1 MEAVNRLRTRR
12 QVLKLGSLLAASS
25 LFPFSRMGAQ
35 KVEKSRRG
43 TGALKIRK
51 VEPIITS
58 APMLDGP
65 LSEAVEM
72 PPLGTMTDQVGIRN
86 RLNHNFPSRPKG
98 HSLTTLVK
106 ITTDQGIIG
115 WGEAHAPLAPAVHA
129 KLITDFFAPI
139 VLGEDARNIGPI
151 WEKLYSSQRLRGYST
166 GFYTDSIAAIDIA
179 LWDILGKFAGVPVYQ
194 LLGGK
199 YRDKIP
205 TYQGAGTPEDARQA
219 IEEGFTAV
227 KMGFNKSASQG
238 FDVVA
243 NVSEAIGDKGQL
255 MIDSL
260 GAFKLHEAISVG
272 RKLDELGNIGWFEDA
287 LMPEDTLG
295 YSKLA
300 QALDT
305 AVCVGETYANR
316 FQFRD
321 LFLKQGAD
329 IINPDVGRAG
339 GITECKRI
347 VDMADTFGLL
357 WSPHVSSGM
366 PPYVAASLHLAVATP
381 NAVIMEGG
389 NIHNATE
396 VGLSRG
402 NVLLK
407 EPIKFEPGF
416 ATVPEK
422 PGLGIEFDEK
432 ELKKVTVNWD
442 P

>member
-1 MEAVNRLRTRR
+1 MTTRR
-12 QVLKLGSLLAASS
+12 ELIKLGGLLAASS
-25 LFPFSRMGAQ
+25 VLPVSKMGAQ
-35 KVEKSRRG
+35 KIEQSKRG
-43 TGALKIRK
+43 TSPLKITK
-51 VEPIITS
+51 VEPVITS
-58 APMLDGP
+58 TPMIDGP

-72 PPLGTMTDQVGIRN
+72 PPMGTMTNHVGIRN
-86 RLNHNFPSRPKG
+86 RLNHSFPSRTKQG
-98 HSLTTLVK
+98 FTTLVK
-106 ITTDQGIIG
+106 ITTNQGIIG

-129 KLITDFFAPI
+129 KLITDFLGPI
-139 VLGEDARNIGPI
+139 IMGQDARNIGPL
-151 WEKLYSSQRLRGYST
+151 WDKMYSSQRMRGYST

-199 YRDKIP
+199 YRDRIP
-205 TYQGAGTPEDARQA
+205 TYQGAGNAEDAHQS

-243 NVSEAIGDKGQL
+243 EVSEAVGERGQV

-260 GAFKLHEAISVG
+260 GAFKLHEAISFG
-272 RKLDELGNIGWFEDA
+272 RKFDELGNIGWFEDA
-287 LMPEDTLG
+287 LMPEDIMG

-300 QALDT
+300 EALDT
-305 AVCVGETYANR
+305 AVCVGETYSNR

-329 IINPDVGRAG
+329 IINPDVGRAA

-347 VDMADTFGLL
+347 ADMADTFGVL

-389 NIHNATE
+389 HIYKATD
-396 VGLSRG
+396 VRGSKG

-407 EPIKFEPGF
+407 EPIEFKPGY
-416 ATVPEK
+416 AVVPEK

-432 ELKKVTVNWD
+432 ELEKIIVR
-442 P
+442 